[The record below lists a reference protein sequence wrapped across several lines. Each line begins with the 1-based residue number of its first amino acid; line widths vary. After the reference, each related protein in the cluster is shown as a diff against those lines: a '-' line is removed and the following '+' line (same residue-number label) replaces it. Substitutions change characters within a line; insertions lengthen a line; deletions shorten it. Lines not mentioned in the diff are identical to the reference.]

1 MSTVVHERKSQVYV
15 ENIMSFL
22 ENMANTNFLDFLQL
36 FLFFSINNCS
46 PTALLLELIIIVD
59 FKRFRFQQHWNDI
72 PKNYNLD
79 C

>member
-1 MSTVVHERKSQVYV
+1 
-15 ENIMSFL
+15 MSFL
-22 ENMANTNFLDFLQL
+22 ENMTTINFLDFLEL

-59 FKRFRFQQHWNDI
+59 FKRFRFQQHWNDF
-72 PKNYNLD
+72 PTNYNLD